1 MKKTKIKPTV
11 LCGLLLTLFLLAPI
25 NLAFAGSATIS
36 WNANTESDLAGY
48 KVYYGTASRTG
59 SDPKTCGLCGYS
71 TNINVGNVR
80 TYTISSLTNGMTY
93 YFSVSAYDTSNNES
107 AFSSQVSKLISTT
120 ADLNGNGYINAQ
132 DFSIL
137 MSNWGSTSRPAADI
151 NQDGY
156 VNAQDLSIMMS
167 QWTG

>member
-1 MKKTKIKPTV
+1 MKHKIYIITF
-11 LCGLLLTLFLLAPI
+11 LALFIFAIGADIAL
-25 NLAFAGSATIS
+25 AGSATIS

-48 KVYYGTASRTG
+48 KIYYGTASRTG
-59 SDPKTCGLCGYS
+59 TDPKTCGLCGYS
-71 TNINVGNVR
+71 TSLNVGNVR
-80 TYTISSLTNGMTY
+80 TYTFSSLTNGQTY
-93 YFSVSAYDTSNNES
+93 YFSVTAYDTSNNES
-107 AFSSQVSKLISTT
+107 SFSSQVSKFISIS
-120 ADLNGNGYINAQ
+120 ADLNANGRINAQ

-137 MSNWGSTSRPAADI
+137 MSFWGSTARPAADV

>member
-1 MKKTKIKPTV
+1 MKHKIYIITF
-11 LCGLLLTLFLLAPI
+11 LALFIFAIGADIAL
-25 NLAFAGSATIS
+25 AGSATIS

-48 KVYYGTASRTG
+48 KIYYGTASRTG
-59 SDPKTCGLCGYS
+59 TDPKTCGLCGYS
-71 TNINVGNVR
+71 TSLNVGNVR
-80 TYTISSLTNGMTY
+80 TYTFSSLTNGQTY
-93 YFSVSAYDTSNNES
+93 YFSVTAYDTSNNES
-107 AFSSQVSKLISTT
+107 SFSSQVSKFISIS
-120 ADLNGNGYINAQ
+120 ADLNANGRINAQ

-137 MSNWGSTSRPAADI
+137 MSFWGSTARPAADL

>member
-1 MKKTKIKPTV
+1 MKHKIYIITF
-11 LCGLLLTLFLLAPI
+11 LALFIFAIGADIAL
-25 NLAFAGSATIS
+25 AGSATIS

-48 KVYYGTASRTG
+48 KIYYGTASRTG
-59 SDPKTCGLCGYS
+59 TDPKTCGLCGYS
-71 TNINVGNVR
+71 TSLNVGNVR
-80 TYTISSLTNGMTY
+80 TYTFSSLTNGQTY
-93 YFSVSAYDTSNNES
+93 YFSVTAYDTSNNES
-107 AFSSQVSKLISTT
+107 SFSSQVSKFISIS
-120 ADLNGNGYINAQ
+120 ADLNANGRINAQ

-137 MSNWGSTSRPAADI
+137 MSFWGSTTRPAADV